1 MCACTH
7 IWSIHDKERMK
18 KRAIYPMLQEHPKIY
33 SMVNNFINLLREA
46 LSRKDGKYCRFVDA
60 KINEAYNISYC
71 IIFQQII

>member
-1 MCACTH
+1 
-7 IWSIHDKERMK
+7 
-18 KRAIYPMLQEHPKIY
+18 MLQEHPKIY

-60 KINEAYNISYC
+60 KINEAYKYQKDTYNISYC

>member
-1 MCACTH
+1 
-7 IWSIHDKERMK
+7 
-18 KRAIYPMLQEHPKIY
+18 MLQEHPKIY

-71 IIFQQII
+71 IIFQQIIW

>member
-1 MCACTH
+1 
-7 IWSIHDKERMK
+7 
-18 KRAIYPMLQEHPKIY
+18 MLQEHPKIY

-60 KINEAYNISYC
+60 KINEAYMYQKDTCKADNISYC